1 MRASKLPFLFGLTL
15 AFGCG
20 GGSEPPTEYPDAVAA
35 DPDHYTVEFEND
47 AVRLLRID
55 YGPGE
60 TSVMHSH
67 PPSCSIAL
75 GDAAWS
81 MTDPDGNVTED
92 SAAFGEVECVEAGV
106 HLPEISSGAPAE
118 LLLVELK
125 EGATAGTAPGAEE
138 PEAVT
143 ADPDHYSVVFENDAV
158 RLLRI
163 DYGPGE
169 TSVMHSHPASCAIF
183 LGDQAVTFELPGGE
197 VEDAP
202 AGGVGVVNCVDA
214 GVHRPTNTGTGD
226 LQVVLVE
233 FKGRATVQG

>member
-20 GGSEPPTEYPDAVAA
+20 GGSEPPTEYPDALAA
-35 DPDHYTVEFEND
+35 DPDHYTVE
-47 AVRLLRID
+47 
-55 YGPGE
+55 
-60 TSVMHSH
+60 
-67 PPSCSIAL
+67 
-75 GDAAWS
+75 
-81 MTDPDGNVTED
+81 
-92 SAAFGEVECVEAGV
+92 
-106 HLPEISSGAPAE
+106 
-118 LLLVELK
+118 
-125 EGATAGTAPGAEE
+125 
-138 PEAVT
+138 
-143 ADPDHYSVVFENDAV
+143 FENDAV